1 MYYITQAGREFLKEE
16 KYPQSRIKFNR
27 KKRLKHASE
36 IINQTPRG
44 QKLLNAAE
52 ERHLLRYPGLG
63 AADPESRSAYVDSLR
78 TNVNRA
84 LGKK

>member
-1 MYYITQAGREFLKEE
+1 MYYITKAGVKFLKEE
-16 KYPQSRIKFNR
+16 EYPQSRIKFNR

-44 QKLLNAAE
+44 QKLLKAAE
-52 ERHLLRYPGLG
+52 ARHLLRYPGLG

>member
-1 MYYITQAGREFLKEE
+1 MYYITKAGVKFLKEE
-16 KYPQSRIKFNR
+16 EYPHSRLRFNR
-27 KKRLKHASE
+27 KKRLKHSSE

-44 QKLLNAAE
+44 QKLLKAAE
-52 ERHLLRYPGLG
+52 ARHLLRFPGLG
-63 AADPESRSAYVDSLR
+63 AATPESRSAYVDSLR

>member
-1 MYYITQAGREFLKEE
+1 MYYITKAGVKFLKEE
-16 KYPQSRIKFNR
+16 EYPQSRLRFNR
-27 KKRLKHASE
+27 KKRLKHSTE
-36 IINQTPRG
+36 VINQTPRG
-44 QKLLNAAE
+44 QKLLKAAE
-52 ERHLLRYPGLG
+52 ARHLLRYPGLG